1 MHGRLMRGRYI
12 GLITVLFVALGGG
25 AYALAASSSPFIGPH
40 GNINTC
46 VPSNGGE
53 VNVWKPGHSCSGG
66 RVGLAFPT
74 SGAQGTPGA
83 AGATGPSGV
92 TGATGAT
99 GPSNPS
105 ATTVDGE
112 TLTKLT
118 LKVPTPTTGTASQTL
133 YNGTAAGN
141 GLIILATCT
150 NTGTASLVANGP
162 ASADSNLDVS
172 GYASAGPAAFGSQT
186 ATLGPASNA
195 TLGPVGS
202 GESSFSYSTSGGSV
216 ATGQIGYQ
224 SAPSSGSFAGCTFSG
239 TITSG

>member
-1 MHGRLMRGRYI
+1 MHGRLKRGRLI
-12 GLITVLFVALGGG
+12 GLATVLFVALGGG

-46 VPSNGGE
+46 VPTNGGE
-53 VNVWKPGHSCSGG
+53 VNVWKPGHRCSAG

-74 SGAQGTPGA
+74 TGAQGAPGA
-83 AGATGPSGV
+83 AGATGATGL

-99 GPSNPS
+99 GASNPS

-118 LKVPTPTTGTASQTL
+118 LKVPTPTTGSTSQTL

-141 GLIILATCT
+141 GLLITATCT
-150 NTGTASLVANGP
+150 NAGAASLVANGP
-162 ASADSNLDVS
+162 ASADSNLAVS
-172 GYASAGPAAFGSQT
+172 GFEGAAAFGSQT

-195 TLGPVGS
+195 VLGAVGS
-202 GESSFSYSTSGGSV
+202 GDSSFSYSSSGGSV